1 MGSASVTKRSLPE
14 MEPWTLHNGY
24 DRPIPHRLVEEAGV
38 PGDAFGVIKRGGAGS
53 SLRFG
58 NRSYLA
64 RTTPPASF
72 ERFSEYLDTVKGKR
86 RKNPGWMLR
95 SVVYLVYVLA
105 TYLSLHGRP
114 ELQKLLRSDRW
125 ATRFTC
131 SPFAPSF
138 LFPWAIEELRST
150 AYSGFGDSQPAVGAN
165 RQSGGRR

>member
-1 MGSASVTKRSLPE
+1 

-24 DRPIPHRLVEEAGV
+24 DRPIPRRLVEEADV
-38 PGDAFGVIKRGGAGS
+38 PRDAFGVIKRGGAGS

-86 RKNPGWMLR
+86 RKNPRRMLR

-105 TYLSLHGRP
+105 TYLSLHGRS

-125 ATRFTC
+125 AARFTC

-138 LFPWAIEELRST
+138 LFPWAIQELRST
-150 AYSGFGDSQPAVGAN
+150 AYSGSGDSQPTVDAN

>member
-1 MGSASVTKRSLPE
+1 

-24 DRPIPHRLVEEAGV
+24 DRPIPRRLVEEAAV
-38 PGDAFGVIKRGGAGS
+38 PRDADGVIKRGGAGS

-64 RTTPPASF
+64 RTMPPASF
-72 ERFSEYLDTVKGKR
+72 EKFSEYLDTVKGKR
-86 RKNPGWMLR
+86 RKNPRWMLR

-105 TYLSLHGRP
+105 TYLSLHGRS

-138 LFPWAIEELRST
+138 RFPWANQVLRRD
-150 AYSGFGDSQPAVGAN
+150 AYSGLGHSQPAVGAD
-165 RQSGGRR
+165 RESGGCR